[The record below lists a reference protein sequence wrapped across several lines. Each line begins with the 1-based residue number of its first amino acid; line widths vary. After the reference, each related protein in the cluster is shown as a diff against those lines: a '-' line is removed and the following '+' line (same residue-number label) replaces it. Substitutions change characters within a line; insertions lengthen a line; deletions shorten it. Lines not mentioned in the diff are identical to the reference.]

1 MNPFYV
7 REVKAKGRP
16 RLYFYEVRNGKAFRL
31 FKSSLSLSEIKEHL
45 LNRVQAS
52 YKLTKKTIYTEDE
65 RLFKTLVVYGGVRQ
79 GTMNPSASRI
89 MDLSKAVASLDEFS
103 LQFWYTEFVSRYQ
116 RRNNLLDTYRVGK
129 AFRDLYE

>member
-1 MNPFYV
+1 
-7 REVKAKGRP
+7 
-16 RLYFYEVRNGKAFRL
+16 
-31 FKSSLSLSEIKEHL
+31 
-45 LNRVQAS
+45 
-52 YKLTKKTIYTEDE
+52 
-65 RLFKTLVVYGGVRQ
+65 
-79 GTMNPSASRI
+79 MNPSASRI